1 LVAHSQT
8 YFDLRD
14 ACGEPGCPVCR
25 LTLRAVSRFIERVDY
40 EYVNEPDVRARVERT
55 WGLCNTHA
63 QQWLREGH
71 VLAVALVYEG
81 IFKRLQSEVERA
93 RPSGQNGLLSG
104 VGARIGRRKRETSD
118 QLQPDGV
125 CPVCRERDDTEVH
138 LIRMLGEGLA
148 QTADDFR
155 GAFQGSD
162 GLCLP
167 HLRLA
172 MSTLSDAGTGAVLRE
187 AALGHQERLQG
198 QLREIVRKHDYRF
211 RDEPSGEERGAA
223 TRAVTHVTGLP
234 GIVDRES

>member
-14 ACGEPGCPVCR
+14 ACAEPGCPVCR

-40 EYVNEPDVRARVERT
+40 EYVNEPDIRAKVERT
-55 WGLCNTHA
+55 WGFCNTHA
-63 QQWLREGH
+63 LQWLREGH

-81 IFKRLQSEVERA
+81 ILKRLQSEVERA

-118 QLQPDGV
+118 QLQPDGT
-125 CPVCRERDDTEVH
+125 CPVCRERDDTEVQ
-138 LIRMLGEGLA
+138 LIRVLGEGLT

-155 GAFQGSD
+155 AAFRDSD

-167 HLRLA
+167 LCARRRSVIRNDCKGSCGRSFA
-172 MSTLSDAGTGAVLRE
+172 STTTGFATSRPERSAGR
-187 AALGHQERLQG
+187 R
-198 QLREIVRKHDYRF
+198 
-211 RDEPSGEERGAA
+211 RGRWR
-223 TRAVTHVTGLP
+223 T
-234 GIVDRES
+234 